1 MSNILGV
8 IIAYL
13 LGSISCAILISK
25 YLKLPDPRH
34 EGSGNPGASNILRT
48 AGKNKAVLVL
58 AGDILK
64 GLLAVLI
71 ARVIG
76 VQGFMLGIVAV
87 AAVAGHVFPLFFKFK
102 GGKGVA
108 TMVGAL
114 IMLSFWTGLLVA
126 AVWIAVAF
134 IFRFASLASLI
145 AAVCAPIFMLIFGSH
160 LYAFPV
166 LLITALVVWKHMGNI
181 KRLMNGTEAK
191 IQF

>member
-25 YLKLPDPRH
+25 YLKLPDPRN

-58 AGDILK
+58 VGDILK

-71 ARVIG
+71 ARIIG
-76 VQGFMLGIVAV
+76 VEGFMLGLVAL

-108 TMVGAL
+108 TMVGTL

-126 AVWIAVAF
+126 AVWVAVAF
-134 IFRFASLASLI
+134 IFRFASLASLV
-145 AAVCAPIFMLIFGSH
+145 AAVCAPIFMLIFGNH

-166 LLITALVVWKHMGNI
+166 LLITALVVWKHMDNI